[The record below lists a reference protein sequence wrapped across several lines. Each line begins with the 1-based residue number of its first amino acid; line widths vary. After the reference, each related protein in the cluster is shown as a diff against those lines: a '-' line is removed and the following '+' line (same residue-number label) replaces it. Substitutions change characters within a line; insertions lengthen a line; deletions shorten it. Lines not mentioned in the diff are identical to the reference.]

1 MFKKGDRV
9 KISKACD
16 LKTWS
21 DWERNYGKIGT
32 ITNSDGC
39 YSVLFDDGDKSSQF
53 LNNDL
58 ELVCLSEIE
67 FYNKYL

>member
-9 KISKACD
+9 KISKNCD
-16 LKTWS
+16 LNKWI

-32 ITNSDGC
+32 ITNSDG
-39 YSVLFDDGDKSSQF
+39 YYRVLFDDGDRSSQF
-53 LNNDL
+53 HNNDL